1 HVAVALIT
9 AVGGAKSETPAGDT
23 TKMPPASGAASGKT
37 FTIAMIAK
45 SSTNPVFLSGRQGA
59 EDAAKELTKSS
70 GVTVHIDWL
79 TPPTEDGTVQAQRI
93 SQAVNAGDNAVLMSA
108 SDAGKVV
115 GAIDDAV

>member
-1 HVAVALIT
+1 MFYALT
-9 AVGGAKSETPAGDT
+9 VSRCTFVRLSPGTSMQSTRFLAARWFALALMAAAGCAKSDKPAGDT
-23 TKMPPASGAASGKT
+23 TKAPPTASGAAGGGKT

-79 TPPTEDGTVQAQRI
+79 TPPTEDGT
-93 SQAVNAGDNAVLMSA
+93 
-108 SDAGKVV
+108 
-115 GAIDDAV
+115 